1 MVHLRKPERRQRR
14 VLGGQDEVEGGRCLH
29 SDLGYSTPESDA
41 LTTRPARPT
50 EVARE
55 KEDMS
60 GTERGNGTPHI
71 PREASRTGVGRA
83 GLGGGWTV
91 FAFEPGSSAPESD
104 ALTTRPAKPTKL
116 AREKEDMSGTKK
128 KMVPPRNPKRRQGR
142 VLGGQDGVEGGRCL
156 HSNSRSSTPES
167 DALTTRPVRPT

>member
-1 MVHLRKPERRQRR
+1 M
-14 VLGGQDEVEGGRCLH
+14 H

-41 LTTRPARPT
+41 LTTRPVRPT
-50 EVARE
+50 QVARE

-60 GTERGNGTPHI
+60 GTERGNGTPQK
-71 PREASRTGVGRA
+71 PQEASKTGVGRT

-128 KMVPPRNPKRRQGR
+128 KMVPPETPRGVKDECWAGR
-142 VLGGQDGVEGGRCL
+142 TGWRVDGVCIR
-156 HSNSRSSTPES
+156 TP
-167 DALTTRPVRPT
+167 DLPLPNRTP